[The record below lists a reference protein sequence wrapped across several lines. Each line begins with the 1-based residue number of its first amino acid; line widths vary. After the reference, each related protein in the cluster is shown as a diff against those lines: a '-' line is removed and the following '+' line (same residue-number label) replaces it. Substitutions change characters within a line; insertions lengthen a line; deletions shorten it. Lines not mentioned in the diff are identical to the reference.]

1 MPPPVPPRAGHGAA
15 GGRRKNSVFPC
26 RPLLVAALLAAVL
39 LVPSCVSKNE
49 FEHMKEEIAA
59 VKGDLE
65 KIRNLATVVA
75 TDQKKIEADVE
86 SLGQEISELR
96 AAAAAQPE
104 KAQNKASGAKPKKKK
119 KKK

>member
-1 MPPPVPPRAGHGAA
+1 MPAKCPT
-15 GGRRKNSVFPC
+15 VFAVA
-26 RPLLVAALLAAVL
+26 LVAGALLL
-39 LVPSCVSKNE
+39 PSCVSKNE

-65 KIRNLATVVA
+65 KIRNLATILA

-86 SLGQEISELR
+86 SLRGEISDLR
-96 AAAAAQPE
+96 AAAAVQPE